1 MLKGAK
7 AMTEVRKPG
16 GHGEVAS
23 VLSVFQFKPQTVR
36 HQRFTEITFCYPPNL
51 ILVWAKHAGSYIKVS
66 WGVTVN
72 QNFDFFFFR
81 QLI

>member
-23 VLSVFQFKPQTVR
+23 VLSVFQFKPQRCV
-36 HQRFTEITFCYPPNL
+36 INALPKL
-51 ILVWAKHAGSYIKVS
+51 LS
-66 WGVTVN
+66 VTP
-72 QNFDFFFFR
+72 R
-81 QLI
+81 T